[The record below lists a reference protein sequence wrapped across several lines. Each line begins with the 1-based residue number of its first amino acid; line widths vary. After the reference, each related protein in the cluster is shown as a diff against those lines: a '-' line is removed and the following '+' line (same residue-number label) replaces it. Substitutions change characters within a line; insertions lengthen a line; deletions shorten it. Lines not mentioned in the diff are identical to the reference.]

1 MPMNI
6 VIIIFNA
13 VLGNEE
19 YAFYMDKSDGS
30 IYANKS
36 FDRETRNKYILS
48 ILASNDPDLY
58 INAAQSG
65 RSLTHNPEHGHAN
78 VTITV
83 LDENDNPPIFER
95 NDYYAGVNSMANIN
109 DFVTKVTAS
118 DLDVGDN
125 GTLHYYV
132 ASANL
137 YKYGSEKPSG
147 SIVPSPFNVTQ
158 DGKLIT
164 SGYMAEY
171 NQDRFIVEVIAK
183 ETAIPER
190 YAMTRVHV
198 SFIRLYARIHRFFY
212 AKFGTY
218 RLVLCN
224 ITL

>member
-1 MPMNI
+1 
-6 VIIIFNA
+6 
-13 VLGNEE
+13 
-19 YAFYMDKSDGS
+19 MDKSDGS

-36 FDRETRNKYILS
+36 FDRETRDKYLLS
-48 ILASNDPDLY
+48 ILASNNPDIY
-58 INAAQSG
+58 ISPADAG
-65 RSLTHNPEHGHAN
+65 RPLMHNTDHGHVN
-78 VTITV
+78 VTITI

-95 NDYYAGVNSMANIN
+95 NDYYAGVNSMAIVN

-118 DLDVGDN
+118 DLDAGDN

-158 DGKLIT
+158 DGKLVT

-198 SFIRLYARIHRFFY
+198 SHFIREYLYLLLSLFLYLSRVYKGLGIRSFTINKSH
-212 AKFGTY
+212 
-218 RLVLCN
+218 LVK
-224 ITL
+224 ISGRSKS

>member
-1 MPMNI
+1 
-6 VIIIFNA
+6 
-13 VLGNEE
+13 
-19 YAFYMDKSDGS
+19 MDKSDGS

-36 FDRETRNKYILS
+36 FDREIRDKYILS

-58 INAAQSG
+58 INPMQSG
-65 RSLTHNPEHGHAN
+65 KPLSHNPEHGHVN
-78 VTITV
+78 VTIIV

-158 DGKLIT
+158 DGKLVT

-198 SFIRLYARIHRFFY
+198 SFSSLIFFVSLNH
-212 AKFGTY
+212 F
-218 RLVLCN
+218 
-224 ITL
+224 